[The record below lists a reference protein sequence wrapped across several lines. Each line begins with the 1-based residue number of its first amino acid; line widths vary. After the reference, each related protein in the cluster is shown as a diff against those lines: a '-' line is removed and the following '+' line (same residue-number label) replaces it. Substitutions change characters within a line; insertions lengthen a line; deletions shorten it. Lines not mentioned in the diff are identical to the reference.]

1 MYSISIPCLENGILT
16 EFPVVRKRRLTSNM
30 RTQVKL
36 FICPVCLDG
45 GTMVFCEQC
54 QEWFHQ
60 DKCISP
66 NDEVKEDPDWFCE
79 QCRQ

>member
-1 MYSISIPCLENGILT
+1 
-16 EFPVVRKRRLTSNM
+16 
-30 RTQVKL
+30 
-36 FICPVCLDG
+36 
-45 GTMVFCEQC
+45 MVFCEQC

-66 NDEVKEDPDWFCE
+66 NDEVKEDADWFCE

>member
-1 MYSISIPCLENGILT
+1 
-16 EFPVVRKRRLTSNM
+16 M

-36 FICPVCLDG
+36 FICPVCLQPDDG

-66 NDEVKEDPDWFCE
+66 NDEVKESKMLTGSVNNIDNNVLYYI
-79 QCRQ
+79 

>member
-1 MYSISIPCLENGILT
+1 M
-16 EFPVVRKRRLTSNM
+16 SNM

-36 FICPVCLDG
+36 FICPVCLQPDDG

-60 DKCISP
+60 DKCIFP
-66 NDEVKEDPDWFCE
+66 NDEVKEDADWFCE
-79 QCRQ
+79 QCGQ

>member
-1 MYSISIPCLENGILT
+1 MQICLSPGQEIEN
-16 EFPVVRKRRLTSNM
+16 
-30 RTQVKL
+30 L
-36 FICPVCLDG
+36 FGVALQPDDG

-60 DKCISP
+60 DKCISQ
-66 NDEVKEDPDWFCE
+66 NDEVKEDADWFCE

>member
-1 MYSISIPCLENGILT
+1 
-16 EFPVVRKRRLTSNM
+16 M

-36 FICPVCLDG
+36 FICPVCLKPDAG
-45 GTMVFCEQC
+45 GTMVFCEQF

-66 NDEVKEDPDWFCE
+66 NDEVKEDADWFCE